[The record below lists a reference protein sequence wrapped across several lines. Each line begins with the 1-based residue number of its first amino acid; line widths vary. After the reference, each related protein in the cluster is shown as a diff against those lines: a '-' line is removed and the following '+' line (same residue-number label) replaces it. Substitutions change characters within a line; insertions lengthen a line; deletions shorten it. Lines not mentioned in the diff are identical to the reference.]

1 MKLINP
7 ILLTLNNTLHIK
19 ADNLEPVEVDSSCV
33 DELEE
38 IIIKKW
44 SSDRITS
51 LTFDNYLKEGINISE
66 LSDRIQIVRDVNCP
80 VGSPKA
86 FLIPEKE
93 DKCKCFRLGEGSKWQ
108 TYNCEI
114 HNENLNECL
123 EIVDK
128 KSYTIEEI
136 KEALK
141 STKKLGENMEKCKNE
156 DLLKLCILAA
166 KNIVSITN
174 EIK

>member
-33 DELEE
+33 DGILLS
-38 IIIKKW
+38 IDHKIPQF
-44 SSDRITS
+44 S
-51 LTFDNYLKEGINISE
+51 LSEGINISE

-93 DKCKCFRLGEGSKWQ
+93 DKETIKTFTITQ
-108 TYNCEI
+108 TELTGVLINGVRY
-114 HNENLNECL
+114 
-123 EIVDK
+123 
-128 KSYTIEEI
+128 YPIEEI
-136 KEALK
+136 EKAINGVKLVPHYDEILK
-141 STKKLGENMEKCKNE
+141 IIKKQILNNLKKL
-156 DLLKLCILAA
+156 
-166 KNIVSITN
+166 TN
-174 EIK
+174 TY

>member
-93 DKCKCFRLGEGSKWQ
+93 DKETIKTFTITQ
-108 TYNCEI
+108 TELTGVLINGVRY
-114 HNENLNECL
+114 
-123 EIVDK
+123 
-128 KSYTIEEI
+128 YPIEEI
-136 KEALK
+136 EKAINGVKLVPHYDEILK
-141 STKKLGENMEKCKNE
+141 IIKKQILNNLKKL
-156 DLLKLCILAA
+156 
-166 KNIVSITN
+166 TN
-174 EIK
+174 TY

>member
-86 FLIPEKE
+86 FLIPEKDE
-93 DKCKCFRLGEGSKWQ
+93 VKEMYVIVFNNGHKNYVGMNIHDSIDNCYEAIGLSYDTKHLG
-108 TYNCEI
+108 I
-114 HNENLNECL
+114 F
-123 EIVDK
+123 
-128 KSYTIEEI
+128 
-136 KEALK
+136 
-141 STKKLGENMEKCKNE
+141 KLVEVN
-156 DLLKLCILAA
+156 
-166 KNIVSITN
+166 
-174 EIK
+174 